1 MMFIEP
7 REVVILVTGFEM
19 KGIISGSL
27 DSFYYESSNSHFY
40 YYFPEGVIDSS
51 QVDKAKLEGDRR
63 KIYDACENK
72 IKELLGD
79 G

>member
-1 MMFIEP
+1 MIFIEP
-7 REVVILVTGFEM
+7 REVTISVTGFEM

-40 YYFPEGVIDSS
+40 YYFPEGVIDSL

-63 KIYDACENK
+63 NIFEACENK
-72 IKELLGD
+72 IKELLGV